1 MIGILRPAFESGK
14 VRSVTAKFAL
24 ALRSI
29 LCPYLDSQG
38 IHIYVHTYHVCMCVY
53 IYTHTYP
60 SSLKDMPILREFG
73 RRLEFLDLIGK

>member
-1 MIGILRPAFESGK
+1 MDMFMIGILRPAFESGK

-38 IHIYVHTYHVCMCVY
+38 IHIIVY
-53 IYTHTYP
+53 IQVMYKCSDFDTCVLCMYIH
-60 SSLKDMPILREFG
+60 IF
-73 RRLEFLDLIGK
+73 